1 MSRRTSLDTTDFD
14 ASNGEM
20 RLLQFSQDEEEE
32 EGEEDSSSRR
42 SRQQD
47 ILTGRT
53 YLSSSLQFKEHHKIL
68 VKISMYYLLYL
79 YVCNVLEVIGEQIWY
94 TDSIPYVH

>member
-53 YLSSSLQFKEHHKIL
+53 YLSSSLQYFTVFVRMQCSGGNWRKN
-68 VKISMYYLLYL
+68 M
-79 YVCNVLEVIGEQIWY
+79 
-94 TDSIPYVH
+94 VHRQYPLCALTERH